1 MTVKNK
7 WNGQT
12 YEVWE
17 SSEKTV
23 KLKKENGEIIEISK
37 SEFNFNYRVEKQ
49 EICIKNKGVV
59 YYCLWEGVIP

>member
-23 KLKKENGEIIEISK
+23 KLKQENGEILEISK
-37 SEFNFNYRVEKQ
+37 SEFNFNYRVEK
-49 EICIKNKGVV
+49 
-59 YYCLWEGVIP
+59 

>member
-37 SEFNFNYRVEKQ
+37 SEFNFNVLGKDVNVEITLVNS
-49 EICIKNKGVV
+49 EEV
-59 YYCLWEGVIP
+59 P

>member
-37 SEFNFNYRVEKQ
+37 SEFNFNYRVEK
-49 EICIKNKGVV
+49 
-59 YYCLWEGVIP
+59 

>member
-1 MTVKNK
+1 MFWEKRKKGEEMTVKNK

-17 SSEKTV
+17 SSEKSV

-37 SEFNFNYRVEKQ
+37 SEFNFNYRVEK
-49 EICIKNKGVV
+49 
-59 YYCLWEGVIP
+59 